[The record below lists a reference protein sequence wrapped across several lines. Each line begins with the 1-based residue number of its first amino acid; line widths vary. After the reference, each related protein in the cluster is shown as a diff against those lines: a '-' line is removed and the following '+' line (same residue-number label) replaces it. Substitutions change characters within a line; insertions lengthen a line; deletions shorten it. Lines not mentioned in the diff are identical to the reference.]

1 MRVRHAVTG
10 LALGTSLA
18 LGGISATAQAAALP
32 QGVESPAGATRAAA
46 PDWHYHSTYYNS
58 PTPCENAG
66 KATGL
71 PYKCVMGLP
80 GAVLP
85 FFLYVWY

>member
-1 MRVRHAVTG
+1 MRMHHALIGLTLG
-10 LALGTSLA
+10 CALALGTA
-18 LGGISATAQAAALP
+18 VTTQAAEPTQSAKVSAN
-32 QGVESPAGATRAAA
+32 GTDAA

-58 PTPCENAG
+58 PSPCVAAG
-66 KATGL
+66 EAQNL

-85 FFLYVWY
+85 FYLYLWY